1 MDSIILFDF
10 DGTIADTI
18 SAGLEIIN
26 SHAEKYGYKRLD
38 GEINT
43 HFSALQ
49 LVKLAEIKLWKLPYL
64 IYQLKKKLSEKA
76 DELKPLPE
84 APILIKKLYDD
95 GYELGILT
103 SNSYKI
109 VKAFLKKYELDSYFT
124 FLKTDVSLFG
134 KKKALAKS
142 KKVLNKKI
150 LYIGD
155 ELRDIEA
162 CRKND
167 IPIVSIPWGL
177 NSYDALEEHNPGLVA
192 KNAEEAFE
200 KLASIS
206 NFNNTK

>member
-38 GEINT
+38 GDINT

-49 LVKLAEIKLWKLPYL
+49 LVKLAEVKLWKLPYL
-64 IYQLKKKLSEKA
+64 IYQLKKKLSEKS
-76 DELKPLPE
+76 DELQVLPE
-84 APILIKKLYDD
+84 APNLIKKLNAA

-103 SNSYKI
+103 SNSLKT
-109 VKAFLKKYELDSYFT
+109 VKAFLKKYELDSFFT
-124 FLKTDVSLFG
+124 FLRTDVSLFG
-134 KKKALAKS
+134 KKKALAKA
-142 KKVLNKKI
+142 KKVINKKI
-150 LYIGD
+150 VYIGD

-177 NSYDALEEHNPGLVA
+177 NSYESLEEHNPGLVA
-192 KNAEEAFE
+192 KTADEAYN
-200 KLASIS
+200 LLI
-206 NFNNTK
+206 NL

>member
-1 MDSIILFDF
+1 MNSFILFDF

-38 GEINT
+38 GDINT

-49 LVKLAEIKLWKLPYL
+49 LVKLAEVKLWKLPYL
-64 IYQLKKKLSEKA
+64 IYQLKKKLSERS
-76 DELKPLPE
+76 DELKVLPE
-84 APILIKKLYDD
+84 APELIKKLNDA

-103 SNSYKI
+103 SNSLKT
-109 VKAFLKKYELDSYFT
+109 VKSFLKKYQLDSFFT
-124 FLKTDVSLFG
+124 FLRTDVSLFG
-134 KKKALAKS
+134 KKKALAKA
-142 KKVLNKKI
+142 KKVINKKI
-150 LYIGD
+150 VYIGD

-177 NSYDALEEHNPGLVA
+177 NSYEALEEHNPGLVA
-192 KNAEEAFE
+192 KTADEAYN
-200 KLASIS
+200 LLI
-206 NFNNTK
+206 NL

>member
-1 MDSIILFDF
+1 MNSFILFDF

-38 GEINT
+38 GDINT

-49 LVKLAEIKLWKLPYL
+49 LVKLAEVKLWKLPYL
-64 IYQLKKKLSEKA
+64 IYQLKKKLSERS
-76 DELKPLPE
+76 DELKVLPE
-84 APILIKKLYDD
+84 APELIKKLNDA

-103 SNSYKI
+103 SNSLKT
-109 VKAFLKKYELDSYFT
+109 VKSFLKKYELDSFFT
-124 FLKTDVSLFG
+124 FLRTDVSLFG
-134 KKKALAKS
+134 KKKALAKA
-142 KKVLNKKI
+142 KKVINKKI
-150 LYIGD
+150 VYIGD

-177 NSYDALEEHNPGLVA
+177 NSYEALEEHNPGLVA
-192 KNAEEAFE
+192 KTADEAYN
-200 KLASIS
+200 LLI
-206 NFNNTK
+206 NL

>member
-26 SHAEKYGYKRLD
+26 SHAKKYGYKKLD
-38 GEINT
+38 GDINT

-49 LVKLAEIKLWKLPYL
+49 LIKLAEIKLWKLPYL
-64 IYQLKKKLSEKA
+64 IYQLKKKLSEKS
-76 DELKPLPE
+76 DELKILPE
-84 APILIKKLYDD
+84 ALLLIKKLNES

-103 SNSYKI
+103 SNSYKT
-109 VKAFLKKYELDSYFT
+109 VKAFLKKYELDSYFS
-124 FLKTDVSLFG
+124 FLRTDVSLFG
-134 KKKALAKS
+134 KKKALSKA
-142 KKVLNKKI
+142 KKVLNKRI
-150 LYIGD
+150 IYIGD

-162 CRKND
+162 CRKNN

-177 NSYDALEEHNPGLVA
+177 NSFESLEEHNPGLVA

-200 KLASIS
+200 KLTTI
-206 NFNNTK
+206 

>member
-26 SHAEKYGYKRLD
+26 AHADKYGYKRLD
-38 GEINT
+38 GDINT

-49 LVKLAEIKLWKLPYL
+49 LVKLAEVKLWKLPYL
-64 IYQLKKKLSEKA
+64 IYQLKKKLAEKS
-76 DELKPLPE
+76 DELKVLSESPV
-84 APILIKKLYDD
+84 LIKKLNEA

-103 SNSYKI
+103 SNSYKT
-109 VKAFLKKYELDSYFT
+109 VTAFLKKYELDSYFS
-124 FLKTDVSLFG
+124 FLRTDVSLFG

-142 KKVLNKKI
+142 KKILNKKI
-150 LYIGD
+150 IYIGD

-162 CRKND
+162 CRKNE

-177 NSYDALEEHNPGLVA
+177 NSFESLEEHNPGLVA
-192 KNAEEAFE
+192 KTADEAFALIQ
-200 KLASIS
+200 KLTGQ
-206 NFNNTK
+206 N

>member
-26 SHAEKYGYKRLD
+26 SHAKKYGYKKLD
-38 GEINT
+38 GDINT

-49 LVKLAEIKLWKLPYL
+49 LIKLAEIKLWKLPYL
-64 IYQLKKKLSEKA
+64 IYQLKKKLSEKS
-76 DELKPLPE
+76 DELKILPE
-84 APILIKKLYDD
+84 APLLIEKLNES

-103 SNSYKI
+103 SNSYKT
-109 VKAFLKKYELDSYFT
+109 VKAFLKKYELDSYFS
-124 FLKTDVSLFG
+124 FLRTDVSLFG
-134 KKKALAKS
+134 KKKALSKA
-142 KKVLNKKI
+142 KKVLNKRI
-150 LYIGD
+150 IYIGD

-162 CRKND
+162 CRKNN

-177 NSYDALEEHNPGLVA
+177 NSFESLEEHNPGLVA

-200 KLASIS
+200 KLTTI
-206 NFNNTK
+206 

>member
-26 SHAEKYGYKRLD
+26 AHADKYGYKRLD
-38 GEINT
+38 GDINT

-49 LVKLAEIKLWKLPYL
+49 LVKLAEVKLWKLPYL
-64 IYQLKKKLSEKA
+64 IYQLKKKLAEKS
-76 DELKPLPE
+76 DELKVLSESPL
-84 APILIKKLYDD
+84 LIKKLNEA

-103 SNSYKI
+103 SNSYKT
-109 VKAFLKKYELDSYFT
+109 VTAFLKKYELDSYFS
-124 FLKTDVSLFG
+124 FLRTDVSLFG

-142 KKVLNKKI
+142 KKILNKKI
-150 LYIGD
+150 IYIGD

-162 CRKND
+162 CRKNE

-177 NSYDALEEHNPGLVA
+177 NSFESLEEHNPGLVA
-192 KNAEEAFE
+192 KTADEAFALIQ
-200 KLASIS
+200 KLAGQ
-206 NFNNTK
+206 N

>member
-26 SHAEKYGYKRLD
+26 AHADKYGYKRLD
-38 GEINT
+38 GDINT

-49 LVKLAEIKLWKLPYL
+49 LVKLAEVKLWKLPYL
-64 IYQLKKKLSEKA
+64 IYQLKKKLAEKS
-76 DELKPLPE
+76 DELKFLSESPV
-84 APILIKKLYDD
+84 LIKKLNEA

-103 SNSYKI
+103 SNSYKT
-109 VKAFLKKYELDSYFT
+109 VTAFLKKYELDSYFS
-124 FLKTDVSLFG
+124 FLRTDVSLFG

-142 KKVLNKKI
+142 KKILNKKI
-150 LYIGD
+150 IYIGD

-162 CRKND
+162 CRKNE

-177 NSYDALEEHNPGLVA
+177 NSFESLEEHNPGLVA
-192 KNAEEAFE
+192 KTADEAFALIQ
-200 KLASIS
+200 KLAGQ
-206 NFNNTK
+206 N

>member
-26 SHAEKYGYKRLD
+26 SHAEKFGYKKLD
-38 GEINT
+38 GDIKT

-49 LVKLAEIKLWKLPYL
+49 LVKMAEIKFWKLPYL

-76 DELKPLPE
+76 DDIQLLTE
-84 APILIKKLYDD
+84 APLLIKKCYEA
-95 GYELGILT
+95 GFELGILT
-103 SNSYKI
+103 SNSLKN
-109 VKAFLKKYELDSYFT
+109 VQTFLKKYELDSFFT
-124 FLKTDVSLFG
+124 FLRTDVSLFG
-134 KKKALAKS
+134 KKKALRKA
-142 KKVLNKKI
+142 KKVLNKRI

-155 ELRDIEA
+155 EIRDIEA

-177 NSYDALEEHNPGLVA
+177 NSFEVLEEHNHGLVA
-192 KNAEEAFE
+192 KSAEEAYN
-200 KLASIS
+200 LII
-206 NFNNTK
+206 NL

>member
-26 SHAEKYGYKRLD
+26 AHADKYGYKRLD
-38 GEINT
+38 GDINT

-49 LVKLAEIKLWKLPYL
+49 LVKLAEVKLWKLPYL
-64 IYQLKKKLSEKA
+64 IYQLKKKLAEKS
-76 DELKPLPE
+76 DELNVLSESPV
-84 APILIKKLYDD
+84 LIKKLNEA

-103 SNSYKI
+103 SNSYKT
-109 VKAFLKKYELDSYFT
+109 VTAFLKKYELDSYFS
-124 FLKTDVSLFG
+124 FLRTDVSLFG

-142 KKVLNKKI
+142 KKILNKKI
-150 LYIGD
+150 IYIGD

-162 CRKND
+162 CRKNE

-177 NSYDALEEHNPGLVA
+177 NSFESLEEHNPGLVA
-192 KNAEEAFE
+192 KTADEAFALIQ
-200 KLASIS
+200 KLAGQ
-206 NFNNTK
+206 N